1 MPIGAELPATFVRR
15 CLFGTVRRELFGGRT
30 ARLDGRFCTFDG
42 GVLMLLDLAM
52 TANMLCSEEAWERAL
67 EEGVSISLDA
77 SLHTRRAWTAA
88 RGQHQSWCFRARRGY
103 ADGTQHALST
113 CRGFTLV
120 CVRCGSLVHWMAA
133 RCRAR
138 RAGRDAFEPGDG
150 CSSRCCSLNH
160 RPAQY
165 ASSQLAMAAALEAG
179 TRLLI
184 AWPLGRTARKVQ
196 LLPRARMLA
205 AVHGV
210 KLCIAARSSSED
222 GGAARG
228 VRKQPARGF
237 CCSRG
242 ADDAPLPA
250 LAADAQP
257 PLTLTA
263 DTPSPAL
270 ATATSPLLVAVV
282 AARSRLA

>member
-1 MPIGAELPATFVRR
+1 
-15 CLFGTVRRELFGGRT
+15 
-30 ARLDGRFCTFDG
+30 
-42 GVLMLLDLAM
+42 MLLDLVM
-52 TANMLCSEEAWERAL
+52 SSNMLCSEEEWERAL

-77 SLHTRRAWTAA
+77 SLQTRREWAAA
-88 RGQHQSWCFRARRGY
+88 RGQHQSWCLRARRGH
-103 ADGTQHALST
+103 AHGTQHALST

-184 AWPLGRTARKVQ
+184 A
-196 LLPRARMLA
+196 
-205 AVHGV
+205 
-210 KLCIAARSSSED
+210 
-222 GGAARG
+222 
-228 VRKQPARGF
+228 
-237 CCSRG
+237 
-242 ADDAPLPA
+242 
-250 LAADAQP
+250 
-257 PLTLTA
+257 
-263 DTPSPAL
+263 
-270 ATATSPLLVAVV
+270 
-282 AARSRLA
+282 